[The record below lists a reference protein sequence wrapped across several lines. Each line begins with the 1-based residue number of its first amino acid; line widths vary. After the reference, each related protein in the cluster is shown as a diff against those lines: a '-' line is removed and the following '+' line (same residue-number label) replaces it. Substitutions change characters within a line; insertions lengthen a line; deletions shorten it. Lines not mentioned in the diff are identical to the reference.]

1 MHRDT
6 DLQHFGEDRDAFR
19 GSITP
24 PIFRTSLFSFPDC
37 EALEAGFRRGERDL
51 YSRVS
56 NPTVRAL
63 EVKIAALEAAD
74 EAIAFAS
81 GMGAISAVLLTFL
94 RRGDHLVCCAGA
106 YAPTLSLVHRLERD
120 WGVDVTLVSP
130 RDMSRVEE
138 FVRDTTRLIYLE
150 SPASLTF
157 EVSDLEHVARVAR
170 RAAILTV
177 ADNSWATPLC
187 QQPRRLGVDLV
198 VHSGTKY
205 LSGHSD
211 LLLGLVAGSA
221 ESMAR
226 IRSMAPLLG
235 ACLSPEDA
243 FLALRGLR
251 TLHLRLRRHETSA
264 YRIARRLLEHDR
276 VLDVLYPPLPFFP
289 SHSLWKRQFEG
300 ASGLLS
306 FRLRGDPR
314 RFCDALTVFSL
325 GVSWGGFESLALPHA
340 VVVAA
345 EPPRRTDIPDDLI
358 RLSIGL
364 EDPDDLWRD
373 LERGFAAVA
382 EPPVDVTME

>member
-6 DLQHFGEDRDAFR
+6 DLQHFGEDRDEFR

-24 PIFRTSLFSFPDC
+24 PIFRTSLFRFPDC
-37 EALEAGFRRGERDL
+37 QALEDGFGEGGRDL

-56 NPTVRAL
+56 NPTVRAF
-63 EVKIAALEAAD
+63 EVKIAALEAAE

-81 GMGAISAVLLTFL
+81 GMGAISGVLLTFL
-94 RRGDHLVCCAGA
+94 RRGDHLECCAGA
-106 YAPTLSLVHRLERD
+106 YAPALALLHRLERD
-120 WGVDVTLVSP
+120 WGIELTLVSP
-130 RDMSRVEE
+130 HDMSRVEG
-138 FVRDTTRLIYLE
+138 FVRDSTRRIYLE

-157 EVSDLEHVARVAR
+157 EVSDLEHVGRVAR
-170 RAAILTV
+170 REGILTV

-187 QQPRRLGVDLV
+187 QQPRQLGIDLV
-198 VHSGTKY
+198 LHSGTKY

-211 LLLGLVAGSA
+211 LVLGVVAGSG
-221 ESMAR
+221 EHTAR
-226 IRSMAPLLG
+226 LRAMTPLLG

-276 VLDVLYPPLPFFP
+276 VIDVLHPALPYFP
-289 SHSLWKRQFEG
+289 SHSLWQRQFQG
-300 ASGLLS
+300 ASGLFS
-306 FRLRGDPR
+306 FRLQGDVR
-314 RFCDALTVFSL
+314 RFCDALELFSI

-340 VVVAA
+340 VVAAA
-345 EPPRRTDIPDDLI
+345 EPPTRTEIPDDLI

-364 EDPDDLWRD
+364 EDPDDLWQD
-373 LERGFAAVA
+373 LERGFAAA
-382 EPPVDVTME
+382 PVI